1 MNPIDQAFVA
11 AYHRQRP
18 AAAPAGEQPVEH
30 RRAVGEELGR
40 PPVRIHPATAPGIPL
55 GPHFVMPP
63 TPSIGAP
70 VEGVSSIPRIIQP
83 QSGAGGDTAA
93 RAIPSPARQTLT
105 SYLQQARK
113 PQVAASSPSLP
124 PVATDL
130 SPRSDD
136 VAELPFVAGHANPA
150 GTRLSAAD
158 PFPSASAK
166 DLPGGNAALGNPK
179 RFRLDPGQSS
189 APDAWRPESHTPWSS
204 LAVERGIKAT
214 ADSTS
219 VAARS
224 VNAPVHAPRPLAP
237 TGGDPA
243 HRLATSHSLPENDW
257 ATLRVDQPTS
267 KLPEVEHPARGSAMN
282 SPVSRSAQ
290 PTTVPLGL
298 GGAPPNR
305 PLALEGVPLPAS
317 FTDAGPSQASESKPA
332 PIQPLWEVDQFSW
345 PATVHMLLDAHVD
358 SFAEIADHFRQIQKQ
373 GMRSVALTSGE
384 RGVGRSTIAM
394 CLAKSIADSGLRV
407 ALIDG
412 DYEFPSLLDQLNLE
426 VEHGWQHCI
435 QQGIPLD
442 EIIVQSLEDRVAL
455 VPLTE
460 SMASATVLANAA
472 SINRLLG
479 RLAEA
484 YDLVIIDGN
493 RLSHKN
499 PRLIGTGDQA
509 MLDAALVIVDAE
521 LSLRQ
526 RVDNAVELLRQQGIQ
541 AIGMAENFHSEA
553 RA

>member
-1 MNPIDQAFVA
+1 
-11 AYHRQRP
+11 
-18 AAAPAGEQPVEH
+18 
-30 RRAVGEELGR
+30 
-40 PPVRIHPATAPGIPL
+40 
-55 GPHFVMPP
+55 MP
-63 TPSIGAP
+63 SW
-70 VEGVSSIPRIIQP
+70 VIQP
-83 QSGAGGDTAA
+83 QGGVGGDTSTAPA
-93 RAIPSPARQTLT
+93 TPSVARQTLT

-113 PQVAASSPSLP
+113 PQATPPSPSLP
-124 PVATDL
+124 PIADH
-130 SPRSDD
+130 SPRPGER
-136 VAELPFVAGHANPA
+136 AELSLDTHHCHPGVAQPSGGAP
-150 GTRLSAAD
+150 LQ
-158 PFPSASAK
+158 SASVGG
-166 DLPGGNAALGNPK
+166 LPGGTAAWGETK
-179 RFRLDPGQSS
+179 RFRPDPGPSS
-189 APDAWRPESHTPWSS
+189 TPDARRPETHTPWSS

-224 VNAPVHAPRPLAP
+224 VNAPVHSSRPQAPAV
-237 TGGDPA
+237 GDPMQ
-243 HRLATSHSLPENDW
+243 RLATSHSLPEKGW
-257 ATLRVDQPTS
+257 TTLRLDQPAST
-267 KLPEVEHPARGSAMN
+267 LLEVAATARVPTTNAT
-282 SPVSRSAQ
+282 VSRPAQ
-290 PTTVPLGL
+290 PTTNPVGL
-298 GGAPPNR
+298 GGASHNR
-305 PLALEGVPLPAS
+305 IHGLEGIPLPAS
-317 FTDAGPSQASESKPA
+317 FTDAGQSQAIESKP
-332 PIQPLWEVDQFSW
+332 PLIQPLWEVDQFSW

-358 SFAEIADHFRQIQKQ
+358 SFAEITDHFRQIQRQ

-435 QQGIPLD
+435 LQGVPLD
-442 EIIVQSLEDRVAL
+442 EIIVLSLEDRVAL

-460 SMASATVLANAA
+460 SMTSSTVLAHAA

-526 RVDNAVELLRQQGIQ
+526 RVDSAVELLRLQGIQ

-553 RA
+553 KA